1 MPGTINAPTYGDPVP
16 ENDKPY
22 TIVKINY
29 VKKSDSKVPKPL
41 NEPPERD
48 K

>member
-1 MPGTINAPTYGDPVP
+1 MTPGTINAPLLGDPVP
-16 ENDKPY
+16 ENNKPY

-29 VKKSDSKVPKPL
+29 VKDKRDRKPQPLLPKKG
-41 NEPPERD
+41 D